1 MNVLVVTRAS
11 KGKVMH
17 VDVQQI
23 IALSI
28 VAFAAAV
35 VGRRMIGQVAAFWT
49 KDKDSHCGGCE
60 GCGPSKST
68 ETKAPQLVQ
77 LQMTAP
83 KRIKR
88 PTNDA

>member
-1 MNVLVVTRAS
+1 
-11 KGKVMH
+11 MH
-17 VDVQQI
+17 IDGQQV

-28 VAFAAAV
+28 VAVAAGV

-49 KDKDSHCGGCE
+49 KDKSSHCGGCE
-60 GCGPSKST
+60 GCGPAKAAS
-68 ETKAPQLVQ
+68 EAKAPQLVQ

-88 PTNDA
+88 PSNGA